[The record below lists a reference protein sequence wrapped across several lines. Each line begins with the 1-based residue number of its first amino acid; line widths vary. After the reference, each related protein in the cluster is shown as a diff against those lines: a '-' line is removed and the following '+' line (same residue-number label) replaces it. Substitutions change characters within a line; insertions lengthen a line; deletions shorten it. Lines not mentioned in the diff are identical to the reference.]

1 MGNHNLEN
9 PYLRLNTTSPLG
21 FWEIFSLA
29 WDKPYGDLGSPA
41 TCMKGRARYIYTPV
55 FVKDSRL
62 TGIQIAGSL
71 KEQLWAA
78 KTTEY
83 AQSMAGCILLA
94 TEKLIKL
101 DGQNEGIPRDFAQLT
116 GGHNFLTSHRRVRK
130 LCAEPYF

>member
-1 MGNHNLEN
+1 MYEGPGAL
-9 PYLRLNTTSPLG
+9 YLYSGFCQGFTTM
-21 FWEIFSLA
+21 A
-29 WDKPYGDLGSPA
+29 
-41 TCMKGRARYIYTPV
+41 
-55 FVKDSRL
+55 
-62 TGIQIAGSL
+62 IQIEGSQ
-71 KEQLWAA
+71 KEQLWAV